1 MNDQPSIEA
10 SGGDIPADAFFDA
23 SAEPLPEAAIAAPAP
38 SVNTPLELNDLS
50 EKRWMGLTAS
60 AWIQIAVVAALFAAL
75 FWPNLRRLWDKTN
88 PFTGEANWG
97 HAIGIP
103 IIGLY
108 FLYVN
113 REKLWT
119 PDEPAKLSP
128 LWQTLQLWGLGV
140 VVLFM
145 PLVLVKLVVPGLF
158 KRWAMV
164 TAALA
169 AADLAW
175 CYFGRNSKMVAWV
188 SDHSAGWF
196 GVAVMLFGIAMFGY
210 GIYPGQNDFVK
221 DFGMVITLF
230 GIVLALTGW
239 GVMHT
244 AWFPIV
250 FLVCAIPWPGL
261 MYSRIAGPLQQLAA
275 NVAVRTLELT
285 GVEASANGTKI
296 LISGNGGAIRTL
308 NVAEA
313 CAGLRSLMTFISVGA
328 AVAFLSH
335 RPLWEKILITVSAI
349 PIAIFCNVM
358 RVSGQGLLDHYVSQQ
373 LSENFA
379 HQFVGMIM
387 LIPAFLLILLIG
399 WLLDRIFVEEAD
411 QRREAPRMIR
421 RAVAVAPVMV
431 APRPASVLRSTA
443 PPRTTRAVNTMPTPM
458 AAAAPAIRSAPAKSK
473 SAQSSPVS
481 PAAAKGNPAPAT
493 PPRPAQPMSPLRAA
507 IGRPI
512 GPNRPAGNNGGP
524 AARPGAVVPPPP
536 AGSPLRNRAAEGPRS
551 SSPIKPPVRGPAG
564 TATPPPTRHLAPRL
578 RQPSPA
584 AEQAGGS
591 SDISSAAPPR
601 TAARDSAPAPSAPPA
616 NANPMRTPGPA
627 KRPPAQDSKREA
639 V

>member
-1 MNDQPSIEA
+1 MNDQSSNEA
-10 SGGDIPADAFFDA
+10 SGGDISADAFDV
-23 SAEPLPEAAIAAPAP
+23 SAGPLPEAAIAPPA
-38 SVNTPLELNDLS
+38 TGGMELGDLS
-50 EKRWMGLTAS
+50 EKQWLGLSAA
-60 AWIQIAVVAALFAAL
+60 AWIQISIVAALFAAL

-97 HAIGIP
+97 HAIGVP

-113 REKLWT
+113 REKLWN

-128 LWQTLQLWGLGV
+128 LMEMLRLWGMCVGV
-140 VVLFM
+140 LLM
-145 PLVLVKLVVPGLF
+145 PLTLVYLVVPQF
-158 KRWAMV
+158 FHRWAIG
-164 TAALA
+164 TGALAAAALA
-169 AADLAW
+169 A
-175 CYFGRNSKMVAWV
+175 CYFGRNAKPIAWARK
-188 SDHSAGWF
+188 HSAGWF
-196 GVAVMLFGIAMFGY
+196 GFGVMLFGIAIFGY

-230 GIVLALTGW
+230 GIVLSLTGW
-239 GVMHT
+239 GVMQT

-411 QRREAPRMIR
+411 HRREAPRMIR

-431 APRPASVLRSTA
+431 APRPASMLRS
-443 PPRTTRAVNTMPTPM
+443 
-458 AAAAPAIRSAPAKSK
+458 PA
-473 SAQSSPVS
+473 
-481 PAAAKGNPAPAT
+481 
-493 PPRPAQPMSPLRAA
+493 PPRPARAANSSPVNSSPVKSSLGPAAPSAARVQQASARPAATKPVAPRSAPPAPVSPLRAA

-512 GPNRPAGNNGGP
+512 GPSNGTPRPAMSM
-524 AARPGAVVPPPP
+524 VPPPP
-536 AGSPLRNRAAEGPRS
+536 AGSPLRSRGVEPPRTTS
-551 SSPIKPPVRGPAG
+551 SVKPPVRGPVG
-564 TATPPPTRHLAPRL
+564 SATPPPMRHLAPRL
-578 RQPSPA
+578 RQPLPDAVEPPPA
-584 AEQAGGS
+584 A
-591 SDISSAAPPR
+591 
-601 TAARDSAPAPSAPPA
+601 PADA
-616 NANPMRTPGPA
+616 NTSRTPGPA
-627 KRPPAQDSKREA
+627 KRPPSQDAKREA
-639 V
+639 I